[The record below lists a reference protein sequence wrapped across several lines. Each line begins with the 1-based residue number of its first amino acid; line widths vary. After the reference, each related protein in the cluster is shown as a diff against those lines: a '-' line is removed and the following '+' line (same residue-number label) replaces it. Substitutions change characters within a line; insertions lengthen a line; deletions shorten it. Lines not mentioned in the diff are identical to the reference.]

1 MKIPALVMWYLPV
14 VDRIRRLFANPKDA
28 EVMTWH
34 SRPRDSKKLSHPA
47 DGTQWKKFDSNHP
60 EFSEETRNIR
70 FALSTDGMNPHGQL
84 RNPHSTWPV
93 ILSIYN
99 LPPWLCHK
107 RKYLL
112 LTILI
117 SGPKEPGNDIDVFL
131 EPLLEDM
138 QKLWLEGVS
147 IWDEHRRMPF
157 MLKAIIF
164 VTISDPPALRALLG

>member
-1 MKIPALVMWYLPV
+1 M
-14 VDRIRRLFANPKDA
+14 
-28 EVMTWH
+28 
-34 SRPRDSKKLSHPA
+34 
-47 DGTQWKKFDSNHP
+47 FDSNHP

-84 RNPHSTWPV
+84 RNSHNTWPV

-99 LPPWLCHK
+99 LPPWLSHK

-147 IWDEHRRMPF
+147 IWDEHRRAPF
-157 MLKAIIF
+157 LLKAIIF
-164 VTISDPPALRALLG
+164 VRISDSPALRALSGQVKGKYGCFVCVDDTSHVYLPSS